1 MCRPHDGPHGA
12 PPVPQYVSAQ
22 QDDPIAEDAPPDDQ
36 RWRDVVSFVLI
47 EMMIPLK
54 IFFSALDVACGADI
68 D

>member
-1 MCRPHDGPHGA
+1 
-12 PPVPQYVSAQ
+12 VSAQ
-22 QDDPIAEDAPPDDQ
+22 QDDPIAEDAPSDDR

-54 IFFSALDVACGADI
+54 IFFSALDVARGADI